1 MQHDGVACVCDD
13 QVHYEQRTQGHQR
26 PAVQDQTQ
34 LGSPE
39 VPYTAYKLFCMHKRA
54 MSGNHAIVS

>member
-39 VPYTAYKLFCMHKRA
+39 VPYTAYKLF
-54 MSGNHAIVS
+54 